1 MCVRCIYRWNT
12 EMTTRLNVDAIEQEV
27 RSFLK
32 ASQGHESAPIETIA
46 VQEERTDEG
55 DDILIVNITFAPSEQ
70 PLDPDQL
77 ADIPFRLGQQL
88 EASGEQRFCH
98 VRIHFAEKQ
107 ALRGW

>member
-1 MCVRCIYRWNT
+1 MKTQIS
-12 EMTTRLNVDAIEQEV
+12 LQAIEEDVKAFLVDQLEPSAGKV
-27 RSFLK
+27 DSVKAVEDMSFD
-32 ASQGHESAPIETIA
+32 GEEIVIINITIA
-46 VQEERTDEG
+46 
-55 DDILIVNITFAPSEQ
+55 ASEQ

-77 ADIPFRLGQQL
+77 ADIPFLVSQRL

>member
-1 MCVRCIYRWNT
+1 
-12 EMTTRLNVDAIEQEV
+12 MTTRLNLEAIEQEV

-32 ASQGHESAPIETIA
+32 ASQGQGSTPIETVA
-46 VQEERTDEG
+46 VQEERTEKG

-88 EASGEQRFCH
+88 EAAGEQRFCH

>member
-1 MCVRCIYRWNT
+1 
-12 EMTTRLNVDAIEQEV
+12 LA
-27 RSFLK
+27 
-32 ASQGHESAPIETIA
+32 A
-46 VQEERTDEG
+46 
-55 DDILIVNITFAPSEQ
+55 SEQ

-77 ADIPFRLGQQL
+77 ADIPFLVSQHL

>member
-1 MCVRCIYRWNT
+1 
-12 EMTTRLNVDAIEQEV
+12 MTTQGNLDAIENGV
-27 RSFLK
+27 GSFLRDQLE
-32 ASQGHESAPIETIA
+32 AGTGEVETIKA
-46 VQEERTDEG
+46 VEELTDEG
-55 DDILIVNITFAPSEQ
+55 SNIVIIDITFAASEQ

-77 ADIPFRLGQQL
+77 VDLPFRVSQFL

>member
-1 MCVRCIYRWNT
+1 MKTQISLQTIEEEVKAF
-12 EMTTRLNVDAIEQEV
+12 LVDQLEPSSGTIDAV
-27 RSFLK
+27 K
-32 ASQGHESAPIETIA
+32 AVDDMSDDG
-46 VQEERTDEG
+46 DE
-55 DDILIVNITFAPSEQ
+55 IVIIDITFAASEQ

-77 ADIPFRLGQQL
+77 ADIPFLVSQRL

>member
-1 MCVRCIYRWNT
+1 
-12 EMTTRLNVDAIEQEV
+12 MTTKLRIDAIDQQA
-27 RSFLK
+27 RSFLEGCLEQPGSGQIE
-32 ASQGHESAPIETIA
+32 AVTTQVESTE
-46 VQEERTDEG
+46 EG

-77 ADIPFRLGQQL
+77 ADIPFRLAQQL
-88 EASGEQRFCH
+88 EAAGEQRFCH

>member
-1 MCVRCIYRWNT
+1 
-12 EMTTRLNVDAIEQEV
+12 MTTKLSIDAIDQQA
-27 RSFLK
+27 RSFLDGCLEPG
-32 ASQGHESAPIETIA
+32 SGQIEGVTTQ
-46 VQEERTDEG
+46 VQSTEEG

-77 ADIPFRLGQQL
+77 ADIPFRLAQQL
-88 EASGEQRFCH
+88 EAAGEQRFCH